1 MSYNYD
7 HVNINLA
14 RVDNRLI
21 HGQVGMVWTNLSGA
35 NLILVVDDPVSE
47 DSFQQE
53 LMKMTVATTG
63 VGVRFWKVQQTIDN
77 IWKAAPSQRIFIVTK
92 DPIVMNTLVQAGI
105 PIKEV
110 NLGNM
115 HAAPGKRKY
124 VNEYLY
130 VDDEDMAAIEA
141 MKAKGVSISAQV
153 LPDQRKIVI

>member
-7 HVNINLA
+7 HVNISFA

-35 NLILVVDDPVSE
+35 NLILVVDDKVAT
-47 DSFQQE
+47 DAFQQE

-63 VGVRFWKVQQTIDN
+63 VGIRFWGVQQTIDN
-77 IWKAAPSQRIFIVTK
+77 VWKAAPSQKIFIVTR
-92 DPIVMNTLVQAGI
+92 DPLVMNQLVQVGI
-105 PIKEV
+105 PIKAV

-115 HAAPGKRKY
+115 HSSTGKWKY

-130 VDDEDMAAIEA
+130 VDDADLEAIEG
-141 MKAKGVSISAQV
+141 MKAKGVEVSAQI
-153 LPDQRKIVI
+153 LPEHRKIIV